1 MKSDIIFR
9 LKQGNIGVLPTDTV
23 YGIVAS
29 ARIPEAVERVYA
41 LRDRDTDKPCIVL
54 LPDAG
59 ALEEY
64 GIVPTVYESEF
75 LDKRWPGPV
84 SILFPCDGE
93 RFFFLHR
100 GTKMLAF
107 RVPDHA
113 WLRDVLRETGP
124 LIAPSANP
132 QGKPVA
138 RILDEARSYFGFRAD
153 FYADGGKLAGE
164 SSTLV
169 RFEGNQIQVLRA
181 GKMKL

>member
-29 ARIPEAVERVYA
+29 ARISEAVERVYV
-41 LRDRDTDKPCIVL
+41 LRDRDMDKPCIIL

-75 LDKRWPGPV
+75 LDKWWPGPV
-84 SILFPCDGE
+84 SVLFPCNNE
-93 RFFFLHR
+93 HLSFLHR
-100 GTKMLAF
+100 GTKTLAF

-113 WLRDVLRETGP
+113 WLRNVLQETGP

-138 RILDEARSYFGFRAD
+138 RTLGEAKSYFGSRVD
-153 FYADGGKLAGE
+153 FYADGGELAGE

>member
-1 MKSDIIFR
+1 MKSDIVFR
-9 LKQGNIGVLPTDTV
+9 LKQGSIGVVPTDTV

-41 LRDRDTDKPCIVL
+41 LRNRDTDKPCIVL

-84 SILFPCDGE
+84 SVLFPCDSE
-93 RFFFLHR
+93 CFFFLHR

-132 QGKPVA
+132 QGEPVA
-138 RILDEARSYFGFRAD
+138 RILDEARSYFGSRVD
-153 FYADGGKLAGE
+153 LYADGGKLAGE

-169 RFEGNQIQVLRA
+169 RFEGNQMQVLRE

>member
-1 MKSDIIFR
+1 MKNGIISQLER
-9 LKQGNIGVLPTDTV
+9 GMIGVLPTDTV

-138 RILDEARSYFGFRAD
+138 RILDEARSYFGSRAD

>member
-1 MKSDIIFR
+1 MKSDIVFR
-9 LKQGNIGVLPTDTV
+9 LKQGSIGVLPTDTV

-41 LRDRDTDKPCIVL
+41 LRNRDTDKPCIVL

-84 SILFPCDGE
+84 SVLFPCDSE
-93 RFFFLHR
+93 CFFFLHR

-107 RVPDHA
+107 RVPYHA

-132 QGKPVA
+132 QGEPVA
-138 RILDEARSYFGFRAD
+138 RILDEARSYFGSRVD
-153 FYADGGKLAGE
+153 LYADGGKLAGE

-169 RFEGNQIQVLRA
+169 QFEGNQMRVLRE

>member
-113 WLRDVLRETGP
+113 WLRDVLRETCP

-138 RILDEARSYFGFRAD
+138 RILDEARSYFGSRAD